1 LFVIV
6 LVNSEKYKLASVFL
20 LELKLYTLNYSLFVF
35 HSCRKASLVEME
47 GVGEPRREKGPLD
60 LFLILLFNSSNLN
73 AKEKPQ
79 LKVVTFLLVEMEG
92 VEPSSNN
99 FSI

>member
-1 LFVIV
+1 
-6 LVNSEKYKLASVFL
+6 
-20 LELKLYTLNYSLFVF
+20 
-35 HSCRKASLVEME
+35 ME

-79 LKVVTFLLVEMEG
+79 HNVVAFFWWRWRELNPRPITFPYKHLRV
-92 VEPSSNN
+92 
-99 FSI
+99 

>member
-1 LFVIV
+1 
-6 LVNSEKYKLASVFL
+6 
-20 LELKLYTLNYSLFVF
+20 
-35 HSCRKASLVEME
+35 VEME
-47 GVGEPRREKGPLD
+47 GVCEPRREKGPLD